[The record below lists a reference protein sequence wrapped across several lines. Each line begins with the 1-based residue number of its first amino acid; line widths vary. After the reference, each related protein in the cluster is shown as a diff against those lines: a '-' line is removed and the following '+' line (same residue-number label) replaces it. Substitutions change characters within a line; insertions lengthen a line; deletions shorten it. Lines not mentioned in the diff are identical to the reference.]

1 MTLET
6 LLDQCDAQQNDL
18 RADNFG
24 VDPATG
30 QVMVLD
36 LEDITI
42 GPTSTAGISSRESYR
57 HKINA
62 YMR

>member
-42 GPTSTAGISSRESYR
+42 GPTSTAGISRESYR

-62 YMR
+62 YLR